1 MFLKGVGESTINQL
15 YKFSKTNKLCLE
27 DTIVKLIEQGNLK
40 PKIKLA
46 LTQLTNSIS
55 KWRKDS
61 KNEALRS
68 FKKCFR

>member
-1 MFLKGVGESTINQL
+1 MSGRHDS
-15 YKFSKTNKLCLE
+15 
-27 DTIVKLIEQGNLK
+27 KLIEQGNLK

-61 KNEALRS
+61 KKMKHYDL
-68 FKKCFR
+68 